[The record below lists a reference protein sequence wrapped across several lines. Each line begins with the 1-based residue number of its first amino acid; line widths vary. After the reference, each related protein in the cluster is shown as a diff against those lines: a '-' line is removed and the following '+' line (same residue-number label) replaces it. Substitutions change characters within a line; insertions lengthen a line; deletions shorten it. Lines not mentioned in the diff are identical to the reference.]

1 MGATYEHQ
9 MSDDIKI
16 AVIGGSGLY
25 GMDGLEI
32 IEERWID
39 TPYGKPSDAI
49 IIGRLNG
56 VKIAFLPRH
65 GRGHVHSPTSIPVRA
80 NVWALKSLGVFWVIS
95 VAACG
100 SLKLEIPPRDFVIPD
115 QIIDR
120 TKSRVN
126 SLFDGLTAHVN
137 FANPFHPDLRRILLD
152 AAQELPSVK
161 THDGGTYVCMEGPLF
176 STKAESNLYRS
187 WGGSLIGMTAIPEAK
202 LFREAEMCYASI
214 CLSTDYDCWHES
226 DHVDIEEI
234 MANVA
239 FNMKNVQELIKLAV
253 PRIPLGQEDQCD
265 ASRALVGAIMTAP
278 DRISAESWER
288 YGLFINHRIQRPS

>member
-1 MGATYEHQ
+1 

-25 GMDGLEI
+25 GMEGLEI

-39 TPYGKPSDAI
+39 TPYGKPSDAV

-137 FANPFHPDLRRILLD
+137 FANPFHPDLRKILLD
-152 AAQELPSVK
+152 AAQKLPHVT

-187 WGGSLIGMTAIPEAK
+187 WGASLIGMTAIPEAK
-202 LFREAEMCYASI
+202 LFREAEMCYAAV

-239 FNMKNVQELIKLAV
+239 FNTKNVQELIKLAV
-253 PRIPLGQEDQCD
+253 PAIPLGQEDACD
-265 ASRALVGAIMTAP
+265 ASKALVGAIMTAP
-278 DRISAESWER
+278 DRISDASRER
-288 YGLFINHRIQRPS
+288 YGLFINHRI

>member
-1 MGATYEHQ
+1 

-137 FANPFHPDLRRILLD
+137 FANPFHPDLRAILLD
-152 AAQELPSVK
+152 AAKELSHVN

-187 WGGSLIGMTAIPEAK
+187 WGASLIGMTAIPEAK
-202 LFREAEMCYASI
+202 LFREAEMCYAAV

-239 FNMKNVQELIKLAV
+239 FNTKNVQELIKLAV
-253 PRIPLGQEDQCD
+253 PRIPLGQEDACD

-278 DRISAESWER
+278 DKISDASWER
-288 YGLFINHRIQRPS
+288 YELFLRNRVQRPA

>member
-1 MGATYEHQ
+1 M
-9 MSDDIKI
+9 DDIKI

-25 GMDGLEI
+25 SMDGLEI
-32 IEERWID
+32 LEERWMD
-39 TPYGKPSDAI
+39 TPFGKPSDAV
-49 IIGRLNG
+49 IIGMLDG

-100 SLKLEIPPRDFVIPD
+100 SLKEEIPPRDFVIPD

-126 SLFDGLTAHVN
+126 TLFEGLTAHVN
-137 FANPFHPDLRRILLD
+137 FANPFHQDLRAILLQ
-152 AAQELPSVK
+152 AATELPHIQ

-187 WGGSLIGMTAIPEAK
+187 WGASLIGMTAIPEAK
-202 LFREAEMCYASI
+202 LFREAEMCYASV
-214 CLSTDYDCWHES
+214 CLATDYDCWYES

-234 MANVA
+234 MGNVA
-239 FNMKNVQELIKLAV
+239 FNTKHVQSLIRRAIPL
-253 PRIPLGQEDQCD
+253 IPLGKESECD
-265 ASRALVGAIMTAP
+265 ASRALEGAIMTRP
-278 DRISAESWER
+278 DLISDEAWEANK
-288 YGLFINHRIQRPS
+288 LFIAHRVQR

>member
-1 MGATYEHQ
+1 M
-9 MSDDIKI
+9 DDIKI

-25 GMDGLEI
+25 SMDGLEI
-32 IEERWID
+32 LEERWID
-39 TPYGKPSDAI
+39 TPFGKPSDAV
-49 IIGRLNG
+49 IIGMLDG

-100 SLKLEIPPRDFVIPD
+100 SLKEEIPPRDFVIPD

-126 SLFDGLTAHVN
+126 TLFEGLTAHVN
-137 FANPFHPDLRRILLD
+137 FANPFHQDLRAILLQ
-152 AAQELPSVK
+152 AATELPHIQ

-187 WGGSLIGMTAIPEAK
+187 WGASLIGMTAIPEAK
-202 LFREAEMCYASI
+202 LFREAEMCYASV
-214 CLSTDYDCWHES
+214 CLATDYDCWYES

-234 MANVA
+234 MGNVA
-239 FNMKNVQELIKLAV
+239 FNTKHVQSLIRRAIPL
-253 PRIPLGQEDQCD
+253 IPLGKESECD
-265 ASRALVGAIMTAP
+265 ASRALEGAIMTRP
-278 DRISAESWER
+278 DLISDEAWEANK
-288 YGLFINHRIQRPS
+288 LFIAHRVQR

>member
-1 MGATYEHQ
+1 MA
-9 MSDDIKI
+9 MDDIKI

-32 IEERWID
+32 LEERWID
-39 TPYGKPSDAI
+39 TPFGKPSDAI
-49 IIGRLNG
+49 IIGMLNG

-100 SLKLEIPPRDFVIPD
+100 SLKEEIPPRDFVIPD

-126 SLFDGLTAHVN
+126 SLFEGLTAHVN
-137 FANPFHPDLRRILLD
+137 FANPFHPDLRAILLE
-152 AAQELPSVK
+152 ASKALPHIT

-214 CLSTDYDCWHES
+214 CLATDYDCWHES
-226 DHVDIEEI
+226 DHVDIEQI

-239 FNMKNVQELIKLAV
+239 FNTKHVQELIKRAIPL
-253 PRIPLGQEDQCD
+253 IPLGKEDECD
-265 ASRALVGAIMTAP
+265 ASRALQGAIMTRR
-278 DRISAESWER
+278 DLISEEAWEAHK
-288 YGLFINHRIQRPS
+288 LFIAHRC

>member
-1 MGATYEHQ
+1 MKT
-9 MSDDIKI
+9 DDIRI

-32 IEERWID
+32 LEERWID
-39 TPYGKPSDAI
+39 TPFGKPSDAV

-100 SLKLEIPPRDFVIPD
+100 SLKEEIPPRDFVIPD

-137 FANPFHPDLRRILLD
+137 FAKPFHPSLRAILLE
-152 AAQELPSVK
+152 AAGELEHIR

-176 STKAESNLYRS
+176 STKAESELYRS
-187 WGGSLIGMTAIPEAK
+187 WGASLIGMTAIPEAK

-214 CLSTDYDCWHES
+214 CLATDYDCWRES
-226 DHVDIEEI
+226 DHVDINEI
-234 MANVA
+234 MNNVA
-239 FNMKNVQELIKLAV
+239 FNTQNVQELIKRAV
-253 PRIPLGQEDQCD
+253 PKIPLGQEASCD
-265 ASRALVGAIMTAP
+265 ASQALVGAIMTRP
-278 DRISAESWER
+278 DLISDEAWEANK
-288 YGLFINHRIQRPS
+288 LFIEHRVTR

>member
-1 MGATYEHQ
+1 
-9 MSDDIKI
+9 MSEDVKI

-25 GMDGLEI
+25 AMDGLEI

-39 TPYGKPSDAI
+39 TPYGRPSDAI

-100 SLKLEIPPRDFVIPD
+100 SLQLEIPPRDFVIPD

-126 SLFDGLTAHVN
+126 SLFDGITAHVN
-137 FANPFHPDLRRILLD
+137 FANPFHPDMRRILLD
-152 AAQELPSVK
+152 AAKELEGVT

-187 WGGSLIGMTAIPEAK
+187 WGASLIGMTAIPEAK
-202 LFREAEMCYASI
+202 LCREAEMCYASI

-226 DHVDIEEI
+226 DHVDIDDI

-239 FNMKNVQELIKLAV
+239 FNLKNVQTLIKLAV
-253 PRIPLGQEDQCD
+253 PRIPLGKEHECS
-265 ASRALVGAIMTAP
+265 AATALVGAIMTAP
-278 DRISAESWER
+278 DRISDESWER
-288 YGLFINHRIQRPS
+288 YKLFIEHRVQRPN

>member
-1 MGATYEHQ
+1 MN
-9 MSDDIKI
+9 DIKI

-25 GMDGLEI
+25 SMDGLEI
-32 IEERWID
+32 LEERWIE
-39 TPYGKPSDAI
+39 TPYGTPSDAI
-49 IIGRLNG
+49 IIGKLDG

-65 GRGHVHSPTSIPVRA
+65 GRGHLHSPTEIPVRA

-126 SLFDGLTAHVN
+126 TLFDGLTAHVN

-152 AAQELPSVK
+152 ASKDLPHIT

-226 DHVDIEEI
+226 DHVDINDI

-239 FNMKNVQELIKLAV
+239 FNTKHVQDLIKLAI
-253 PRIPLGQEDQCD
+253 PRIPLGQEDACD
-265 ASRALVGAIMTAP
+265 ASRALEGAIMTRP
-278 DRISAESWER
+278 DLISDEAWEKNK
-288 YGLFINHRIQRPS
+288 LFIAHRVQRPA